1 MRFFILS
8 SYCDF
13 DSLVMLLVSLTF
25 YVRYFKII
33 VKCYWIATE
42 KVLFKYSIII
52 MIIFSFQGVR
62 DYGRTF
68 TGHTQCTFTHFRNIS
83 P

>member
-13 DSLVMLLVSLTF
+13 DSLVMLLVSL
-25 YVRYFKII
+25 
-33 VKCYWIATE
+33 KCYWIATE
-42 KVLFKYSIII
+42 KALFKYSIII
-52 MIIFSFQGVR
+52 MIILSFQGVR

-68 TGHTQCTFTHFRNIS
+68 TGHTKCTFTHFRNIS